1 MQTESPRSSNPLFL
15 SPPHKDIPNGRKPS
29 EHAPVC
35 TVGGIDLATVAP
47 RTAGDLG
54 DNVGVRRGLHHRT
67 EGRARR
73 GWRAEGGARRG
84 RRAEQGEDGGRSK
97 ERTEGG
103 AKARSRVPDSSTV
116 GTRSSSRYMHLC
128 PLVLCAF
135 WLHMG

>member
-1 MQTESPRSSNPLFL
+1 MRHHKMQTESPRSSNPLFL

-47 RTAGDLG
+47 HTAGDLG

-73 GWRAEGGARRG
+73 GQRV
-84 RRAEQGEDGGRSK
+84 EQGEDRGWSK
-97 ERTEGG
+97 G
-103 AKARSRVPDSSTV
+103 AEQ
-116 GTRSSSRYMHLC
+116 GT
-128 PLVLCAF
+128 
-135 WLHMG
+135 